1 MFYII
6 GVNPNIERAAG
17 SIMEQIWIEK
27 YRPNN
32 LSEVVGQEAVT
43 SRLKNYVKESSMP
56 HLLFA
61 GPAGIGKTT
70 SALALAREMFGELWK
85 HNLHELNASDE
96 RGIDVVR
103 GKIKEFA
110 RTAPLGEKG
119 FKIIFLDEA
128 DALTGAAQAAL
139 RRTME
144 KYSRTCRFVMSC
156 NYSSKIID
164 PIQSRCAVFRF
175 RPIKA
180 EDLEKYLK
188 FVAAKENVNV
198 TKDGFESLTYLAQG
212 DLRRAINGL
221 QMAAAAKT
229 DVTSDVV
236 YQAVAA
242 ARPEEVKEALES
254 ALSGNFSTAREK
266 LDTLQITYGLAG
278 EDVLRQMHRTV
289 RDLDIQD
296 NVKVLMIE
304 KLAEADFRLSE
315 GANSRIQIE
324 AVVASFAILGRN
336 LSKT

>member
-1 MFYII
+1 
-6 GVNPNIERAAG
+6 
-17 SIMEQIWIEK
+17 MEEIWIEK
-27 YRPNN
+27 YRPSN
-32 LSEVVGQEAVT
+32 LSEVVGQT
-43 SRLKNYVKESSMP
+43 PITGRLKNYVKERSMP

-61 GPAGIGKTT
+61 GPAGTGKTT
-70 SALALAREMFGELWK
+70 CALALAKELFGELWK

-110 RTAPLGEKG
+110 RTAPLGEDG

-156 NYSSKIID
+156 NFSSKIID

-175 RPIKA
+175 RPLKA
-180 EDLEKYLK
+180 EDVERYLK
-188 FVAAKENVNV
+188 FVAVKEELNID
-198 TKDGFESLTYLAQG
+198 KEAYESLTYLAQG

-221 QMAAAAKT
+221 QMAAAANVDIT
-229 DVTSDVV
+229 PDVV

-242 ARPEEVKEALES
+242 ARPEEVKEALEMS
-254 ALSGNFSTAREK
+254 LDNNFAGARER

-278 EDVLRQMHRTV
+278 EDVLRQMHRSV
-289 RDLDIQD
+289 RDIEVPDTI
-296 NVKVLMIE
+296 KVQMIE

-315 GANSRIQIE
+315 GANARIQIE
-324 AVVASFAILGRN
+324 AVIANFAVLGRHIPEP
-336 LSKT
+336 

>member
-1 MFYII
+1 
-6 GVNPNIERAAG
+6 
-17 SIMEQIWIEK
+17 MEEIWTEK
-27 YRPNN
+27 YRPSN
-32 LSEVVGQEAVT
+32 LSEVVGQT
-43 SRLKNYVKESSMP
+43 PITDRLKNYVKERSMP

-61 GPAGIGKTT
+61 GPAGTGKTT
-70 SALALAREMFGELWK
+70 CALALAKELFGELWK

-110 RTAPLGEKG
+110 RTAPLGEDG

-144 KYSRTCRFVMSC
+144 IYSRTCRFVMSC
-156 NYSSKIID
+156 NFSSKIID

-175 RPIKA
+175 RPLKA
-180 EDLEKYLK
+180 EDVERYLK
-188 FVAAKENVNV
+188 FVGVKEELNID
-198 TKDGFESLTYLAQG
+198 KEAYESLTYLAQG

-221 QMAAAAKT
+221 QMAAAANVDIT
-229 DVTSDVV
+229 PDVV

-242 ARPEEVKEALES
+242 ARPEEVKEALEMS
-254 ALSGNFSTAREK
+254 LNNNFAGARER

-278 EDVLRQMHRTV
+278 EDVIRQMHRTV
-289 RDLDIQD
+289 RDLEVPDTI
-296 NVKVLMIE
+296 KVQMIE

-324 AVVASFAILGRN
+324 AVIANFAVLGRHIPEP
-336 LSKT
+336 

>member
-1 MFYII
+1 MD
-6 GVNPNIERAAG
+6 E
-17 SIMEQIWIEK
+17 IWIEK
-27 YRPNN
+27 YRPTN
-32 LSEVVGQEAVT
+32 LSEVVGQSAVT
-43 SRLKNYVKESSMP
+43 TRLKNYVKERSMP

-70 SALALAREMFGELWK
+70 SALALARELFGDLWK

-110 RTAPLGEKG
+110 RTAPLGEDG

-128 DALTGAAQAAL
+128 DALTSAAQAAL

-156 NYSSKIID
+156 NFSSKIIE

-180 EDLEKYLK
+180 EDVERYLK
-188 FVAAKENVNV
+188 FVAGKEGLKVE
-198 TKDGFESLTYLAQG
+198 KDGYESLTYLAQG
-212 DLRRAINGL
+212 DLRRAINSL
-221 QMAAAAKT
+221 QMAAASKANI
-229 DVTSDVV
+229 SADVV

-242 ARPEEVKEALES
+242 ARPEEVKEALEM
-254 ALSGNFSTAREK
+254 ALENNFAGARER
-266 LDTLQITYGLAG
+266 LGTLQITYGLAG
-278 EDVLRQMHRTV
+278 EDILRQMHRSV
-289 RDLDIQD
+289 RDLEIADKI
-296 NVKVLMIE
+296 KVQMIE

-315 GANSRIQIE
+315 GANARIQIE
-324 AVVASFAILGRN
+324 AVIANFAVLGRHIQ
-336 LSKT
+336 KT

>member
-1 MFYII
+1 
-6 GVNPNIERAAG
+6 
-17 SIMEQIWIEK
+17 MEEIWIEK
-27 YRPNN
+27 YRPAN
-32 LSEVVGQEAVT
+32 LSEVVGQTPIT
-43 SRLKNYVKESSMP
+43 SRLKNYVKERSMP

-61 GPAGIGKTT
+61 GPAGTGKTT
-70 SALALAREMFGELWK
+70 SALALAKELFGELWK

-110 RTAPLGEKG
+110 RTAPLGEDG

-156 NYSSKIID
+156 NFSSKIID

-175 RPIKA
+175 RPLKA
-180 EDLEKYLK
+180 EDVERYLK
-188 FVAAKENVNV
+188 FVAAKEELNID
-198 TKDGFESLTYLAQG
+198 KEAYESLTYLAQG

-221 QMAAAAKT
+221 QMAAAANT
-229 DVTSDVV
+229 DITSDVV

-242 ARPEEVKEALES
+242 ARPEEVKEALEMS
-254 ALSGNFSTAREK
+254 LNNNFAGARER

-289 RDLDIQD
+289 RDLEVPDTI
-296 NVKVLMIE
+296 KVQMIE

-315 GANSRIQIE
+315 GANARIQIE
-324 AVVASFAILGRN
+324 AVIANFAVLGRHI
-336 LSKT
+336 SEQ

>member
-1 MFYII
+1 
-6 GVNPNIERAAG
+6 
-17 SIMEQIWIEK
+17 MEEIWIEK
-27 YRPNN
+27 YRPSN
-32 LSEVVGQEAVT
+32 LSEVVGQNPIT
-43 SRLKNYVKESSMP
+43 SRLKNYVKERSMP

-61 GPAGIGKTT
+61 GPAGTGKTT
-70 SALALAREMFGELWK
+70 SALALAQELFGELWK

-110 RTAPLGEKG
+110 RTAPLGEDG

-180 EDLEKYLK
+180 EDVERYLK
-188 FVAAKENVNV
+188 FVSVKEELKVD
-198 TKDGFESLTYLAQG
+198 KEAYESITYLAQG

-221 QMAAAAKT
+221 QMAAAANVDIT
-229 DVTSDVV
+229 PDVV

-242 ARPEEVKEALES
+242 ARPEEVREALEM
-254 ALSGNFSTAREK
+254 ALDNNFAGARER

-278 EDVLRQMHRTV
+278 EDVLRQMHRSV
-289 RDLDIQD
+289 RDLEISDII
-296 NVKVLMIE
+296 KVQLIE

-315 GANSRIQIE
+315 GANARIQIE
-324 AVVASFAILGRN
+324 AVIANFAVLGRHIE
-336 LSKT
+336 KP

>member
-1 MFYII
+1 
-6 GVNPNIERAAG
+6 
-17 SIMEQIWIEK
+17 MEEIWIEK
-27 YRPNN
+27 YRPSN
-32 LSEVVGQEAVT
+32 LSEVVGQTPIT
-43 SRLKNYVKESSMP
+43 SRLKNYVKERSMP

-61 GPAGIGKTT
+61 GPSGTGKTT
-70 SALALAREMFGELWK
+70 CALALAKELFGELWK

-110 RTAPLGEKG
+110 RTAPLGEDG

-156 NYSSKIID
+156 NFSSKIID

-175 RPIKA
+175 RPLKA
-180 EDLEKYLK
+180 EDVERYLK
-188 FVAAKENVNV
+188 FVAVKEELNID
-198 TKDGFESLTYLAQG
+198 KEAYEALTYLAQG

-221 QMAAAAKT
+221 QMAAAANVDIT
-229 DVTSDVV
+229 QDVV
-236 YQAVAA
+236 YEAVAA
-242 ARPEEVKEALES
+242 ARPEEVKEALEMS
-254 ALSGNFSTAREK
+254 LNNNFAGARER

-278 EDVLRQMHRTV
+278 EDVLRQMHRSV
-289 RDLDIQD
+289 RDIEVPDTI
-296 NVKVLMIE
+296 KVQMIE

-315 GANSRIQIE
+315 GANARIQIE
-324 AVVASFAILGRN
+324 AVIANFAVLGRHIPEP
-336 LSKT
+336 

>member
-1 MFYII
+1 
-6 GVNPNIERAAG
+6 
-17 SIMEQIWIEK
+17 MEEIWIEK
-27 YRPNN
+27 YRPSN
-32 LSEVVGQEAVT
+32 LSEVVGQTPIT
-43 SRLKNYVKESSMP
+43 SRLKNYVKERSMP

-70 SALALAREMFGELWK
+70 CALALSKELFGELWK

-110 RTAPLGEKG
+110 RTAPLGEDG

-156 NYSSKIID
+156 NFSSKIID

-175 RPIKA
+175 RPLKA
-180 EDLEKYLK
+180 EDVERYLK
-188 FVAAKENVNV
+188 FVAVKEELNI
-198 TKDGFESLTYLAQG
+198 DMEAYESLTYLAQG

-221 QMAAAAKT
+221 QMAAAANVDIT
-229 DVTSDVV
+229 PDVV

-242 ARPEEVKEALES
+242 ARPEEVKEALEMS
-254 ALSGNFSTAREK
+254 LNNNFAGARER

-278 EDVLRQMHRTV
+278 EDVLRQMHRSV
-289 RDLDIQD
+289 RDIEVPDTI
-296 NVKVLMIE
+296 KVQMIE

-315 GANSRIQIE
+315 GANARIQIE
-324 AVVASFAILGRN
+324 AVIANFAVLGRHIPEQ
-336 LSKT
+336 

>member
-1 MFYII
+1 
-6 GVNPNIERAAG
+6 
-17 SIMEQIWIEK
+17 MEEIWIEK
-27 YRPNN
+27 YRPSN
-32 LSEVVGQEAVT
+32 LSEVVGQTPIT
-43 SRLKNYVKESSMP
+43 SRLKNYVKERSMP

-61 GPAGIGKTT
+61 GPAGTGKTT
-70 SALALAREMFGELWK
+70 CALALARELFGELWK

-110 RTAPLGEKG
+110 RTAPLGEDG

-156 NYSSKIID
+156 NFSSKIID

-175 RPIKA
+175 RPLKA
-180 EDLEKYLK
+180 EDVERYLK
-188 FVAAKENVNV
+188 FVAVKEELNID
-198 TKDGFESLTYLAQG
+198 KEAYESLTYLAQG

-221 QMAAAAKT
+221 QMAAAANV
-229 DVTSDVV
+229 DLTSDVV

-242 ARPEEVKEALES
+242 ARPEEVKEALEMS
-254 ALSGNFSTAREK
+254 LNNNFAGARER

-278 EDVLRQMHRTV
+278 EDVLRQMHRSV
-289 RDLDIQD
+289 RDIEVPDTI
-296 NVKVLMIE
+296 KVQMIE

-315 GANSRIQIE
+315 GANARIQIE
-324 AVVASFAILGRN
+324 AVIANFAVLGRHIPEP
-336 LSKT
+336 

>member
-1 MFYII
+1 
-6 GVNPNIERAAG
+6 
-17 SIMEQIWIEK
+17 MEEIWIEK
-27 YRPNN
+27 YRPSN
-32 LSEVVGQEAVT
+32 LSEVVGQTPIT
-43 SRLKNYVKESSMP
+43 SRLKNYVKERSMP

-61 GPAGIGKTT
+61 GPAGTGKTT
-70 SALALAREMFGELWK
+70 SALALARELFGELWK

-110 RTAPLGEKG
+110 RTAPLGEDG

-156 NYSSKIID
+156 NFSSKIID

-175 RPIKA
+175 RPLKA
-180 EDLEKYLK
+180 EDVEKYLK
-188 FVAAKENVNV
+188 FVAAKEELNID
-198 TKDGFESLTYLAQG
+198 KEAYESLTYLAQG

-221 QMAAAAKT
+221 QMAAAAN
-229 DVTSDVV
+229 VPITSDVV

-242 ARPEEVKEALES
+242 ARPEEVKEALEMS
-254 ALSGNFSTAREK
+254 LNNNFAGARER

-289 RDLDIQD
+289 RDLEVPDTI
-296 NVKVLMIE
+296 KVQMIE

-315 GANSRIQIE
+315 GANARIQIE
-324 AVVASFAILGRN
+324 AVIANFAVLGRHI
-336 LSKT
+336 SEP

>member
-1 MFYII
+1 
-6 GVNPNIERAAG
+6 
-17 SIMEQIWIEK
+17 MEEIWIEK
-27 YRPNN
+27 YRPSN
-32 LSEVVGQEAVT
+32 LSEVVGQTPIT
-43 SRLKNYVKESSMP
+43 SRLKNYVKERSMP

-61 GPAGIGKTT
+61 GPAGTGKTT
-70 SALALAREMFGELWK
+70 CALALARELFGELWK

-110 RTAPLGEKG
+110 RTAPLGEDG

-156 NYSSKIID
+156 NFSSKIID
-164 PIQSRCAVFRF
+164 PLQSRCAVFRF
-175 RPIKA
+175 RPLKA
-180 EDLEKYLK
+180 EDVERYLK
-188 FVAAKENVNV
+188 FVAVKEELNID
-198 TKDGFESLTYLAQG
+198 KEAYESLTYLAQG

-221 QMAAAAKT
+221 QMTAAANVDIT
-229 DVTSDVV
+229 PDVV

-242 ARPEEVKEALES
+242 ARPEEVKEALEMS
-254 ALSGNFSTAREK
+254 LNNNFAGARER

-278 EDVLRQMHRTV
+278 EDVLRQMHRSV
-289 RDLDIQD
+289 RDIEVPDTI
-296 NVKVLMIE
+296 KVQMIE

-315 GANSRIQIE
+315 GANARIQIE
-324 AVVASFAILGRN
+324 AVIANFAVLGRHIPEP
-336 LSKT
+336 

>member
-1 MFYII
+1 
-6 GVNPNIERAAG
+6 
-17 SIMEQIWIEK
+17 MEEIWIEK
-27 YRPNN
+27 YRPSN
-32 LSEVVGQEAVT
+32 LSEVVGQTAVT
-43 SRLKNYVKESSMP
+43 SRLKNYVKERSMP

-61 GPAGIGKTT
+61 GPAGTGKTT
-70 SALALAREMFGELWK
+70 SAIALAKELFGELWK

-110 RTAPLGEKG
+110 RTAPLGEDG

-156 NYSSKIID
+156 NFSSKIIE

-180 EDLEKYLK
+180 EDVERYLK
-188 FVAAKENVNV
+188 FVSGKEGLKVE
-198 TKDGFESLTYLAQG
+198 KDGYESLTYLAQG

-229 DVTSDVV
+229 DISADVV

-242 ARPEEVKEALES
+242 ARPEEVKEALEM
-254 ALSGNFSTAREK
+254 ALENNFAGARER

-278 EDVLRQMHRTV
+278 EDVLRQMHRSV
-289 RDLDIQD
+289 RDLEIPDKI
-296 NVKVLMIE
+296 KVQMIE

-315 GANSRIQIE
+315 GANARIQIE
-324 AVVASFAILGRN
+324 AVIANFAVLGRHVE
-336 LSKT
+336 TQ

>member
-1 MFYII
+1 
-6 GVNPNIERAAG
+6 
-17 SIMEQIWIEK
+17 MEEIWIEK
-27 YRPNN
+27 YRPSN
-32 LSEVVGQEAVT
+32 LSEVVGQNPVT
-43 SRLKNYVKESSMP
+43 SRLKNYVKERSMP

-61 GPAGIGKTT
+61 GPAGTGKTT
-70 SALALAREMFGELWK
+70 SALALAQELFGELWK

-110 RTAPLGEKG
+110 RTAPLGEDG

-144 KYSRTCRFVMSC
+144 KYARTCRFVMSC
-156 NYSSKIID
+156 NYSSKIIE

-180 EDLEKYLK
+180 EDVERYLK
-188 FVAAKENVNV
+188 FVSVKEELKVD
-198 TKDGFESLTYLAQG
+198 KEAYESLTYLAQG

-221 QMAAAAKT
+221 QMAAAANVDIT
-229 DVTSDVV
+229 ADVV

-242 ARPEEVKEALES
+242 ARPEEVREALEM
-254 ALSGNFSTAREK
+254 ALDNNFGGARER

-278 EDVLRQMHRTV
+278 EDVLRQMHRSV
-289 RDLDIQD
+289 RDLEIPDII
-296 NVKVLMIE
+296 KVQLIE

-315 GANSRIQIE
+315 GANARIQIE
-324 AVVASFAILGRN
+324 AVIANFAVIGRHIE
-336 LSKT
+336 KP

>member
-1 MFYII
+1 
-6 GVNPNIERAAG
+6 
-17 SIMEQIWIEK
+17 MEEIWTEK
-27 YRPNN
+27 YRPSN
-32 LSEVVGQEAVT
+32 LSEVVGQTPIT
-43 SRLKNYVKESSMP
+43 SRLKNYVKERSMP

-61 GPAGIGKTT
+61 GPAGTGKTT
-70 SALALAREMFGELWK
+70 CALALAKELFGELWK

-110 RTAPLGEKG
+110 RTAPLGEDG

-144 KYSRTCRFVMSC
+144 IYSRTCRFVMSC
-156 NYSSKIID
+156 NFSSKIID

-175 RPIKA
+175 RPLKA
-180 EDLEKYLK
+180 EDVERYLK
-188 FVAAKENVNV
+188 FVAVKEELNID
-198 TKDGFESLTYLAQG
+198 KEAYESLTYLAQG

-221 QMAAAAKT
+221 QMAAAANV
-229 DVTSDVV
+229 DITSDVV

-242 ARPEEVKEALES
+242 ARPEEVKEALEMS
-254 ALSGNFSTAREK
+254 LNNNFAGARER

-278 EDVLRQMHRTV
+278 EDVLRQMHRSV
-289 RDLDIQD
+289 RDLEVPDTI
-296 NVKVLMIE
+296 KVQMIE

-315 GANSRIQIE
+315 GANARIQIE
-324 AVVASFAILGRN
+324 AVIANFAVLGRHIPEQ
-336 LSKT
+336 

>member
-1 MFYII
+1 
-6 GVNPNIERAAG
+6 
-17 SIMEQIWIEK
+17 MEEIWIEK
-27 YRPNN
+27 YRPSN
-32 LSEVVGQEAVT
+32 LSEVVGQTPIT
-43 SRLKNYVKESSMP
+43 SRLKNYVKERSMP

-61 GPAGIGKTT
+61 GPAGTGKTT
-70 SALALAREMFGELWK
+70 CALALSKELFGELWK

-110 RTAPLGEKG
+110 RTAPLGEDG

-156 NYSSKIID
+156 NFSSKIID

-175 RPIKA
+175 RPLKA
-180 EDLEKYLK
+180 EDVERYLK
-188 FVAAKENVNV
+188 FVAVKEELNID
-198 TKDGFESLTYLAQG
+198 KEAYESLTYLAQG

-221 QMAAAAKT
+221 QMAAAANVDIT
-229 DVTSDVV
+229 PDVV

-242 ARPEEVKEALES
+242 ARPEEVKEALEMS
-254 ALSGNFSTAREK
+254 LNNNFAGARER

-278 EDVLRQMHRTV
+278 EDVLRQMHRSV
-289 RDLDIQD
+289 RDIEVPDTI
-296 NVKVLMIE
+296 KVQMIE

-315 GANSRIQIE
+315 GANARIQIE
-324 AVVASFAILGRN
+324 AVIANFAVLGRHIPEQ
-336 LSKT
+336 

>member
-1 MFYII
+1 
-6 GVNPNIERAAG
+6 
-17 SIMEQIWIEK
+17 MEEIWTEK
-27 YRPNN
+27 YRPSN
-32 LSEVVGQEAVT
+32 LSEVVGQT
-43 SRLKNYVKESSMP
+43 PITGRLKNYVKERSMP

-61 GPAGIGKTT
+61 GPAGTGKTT
-70 SALALAREMFGELWK
+70 CALALAKELFGELWK

-110 RTAPLGEKG
+110 RTAPLGEDG

-156 NYSSKIID
+156 NFSSKIID

-175 RPIKA
+175 RPLKA
-180 EDLEKYLK
+180 EDVERYLK
-188 FVAAKENVNV
+188 FVAVKEELNID
-198 TKDGFESLTYLAQG
+198 KEAYESLTYLAQG

-221 QMAAAAKT
+221 QMAAAANV
-229 DVTSDVV
+229 DLTSDVV

-242 ARPEEVKEALES
+242 ARPEEVKEALEMS
-254 ALSGNFSTAREK
+254 LDNNFAGARER

-278 EDVLRQMHRTV
+278 EDVLRQMHRSV
-289 RDLDIQD
+289 RDIEVPDTI
-296 NVKVLMIE
+296 KVQMIE

-315 GANSRIQIE
+315 GANARIQIE
-324 AVVASFAILGRN
+324 AVIANFAVLGRHIPEP
-336 LSKT
+336 

>member
-1 MFYII
+1 
-6 GVNPNIERAAG
+6 
-17 SIMEQIWIEK
+17 MEEIWIEK
-27 YRPNN
+27 YRPSN
-32 LSEVVGQEAVT
+32 LSEVVGQTPIT
-43 SRLKNYVKESSMP
+43 SRLKNYVKERSMP

-61 GPAGIGKTT
+61 GPAGTGKTT
-70 SALALAREMFGELWK
+70 CALALAKELFGELWK

-110 RTAPLGEKG
+110 RTAPLGEDG

-156 NYSSKIID
+156 NFSSKIIG

-175 RPIKA
+175 RPLKA
-180 EDLEKYLK
+180 EDVERYLK
-188 FVAAKENVNV
+188 FVAVKEELNID
-198 TKDGFESLTYLAQG
+198 KEAYESLTYLAQG

-221 QMAAAAKT
+221 QMAAAAKVDIT
-229 DVTSDVV
+229 PDVV

-242 ARPEEVKEALES
+242 ARPEEVKEALEMS
-254 ALSGNFSTAREK
+254 LNNNFAGARER

-278 EDVLRQMHRTV
+278 EDVLRQMHRSV
-289 RDLDIQD
+289 RDIEVPDTI
-296 NVKVLMIE
+296 KVQMIE

-315 GANSRIQIE
+315 GANARIQIE
-324 AVVASFAILGRN
+324 AVIANFAVLGRHIPEP
-336 LSKT
+336 

>member
-1 MFYII
+1 
-6 GVNPNIERAAG
+6 
-17 SIMEQIWIEK
+17 MEEIWTEK
-27 YRPNN
+27 YRPSN
-32 LSEVVGQEAVT
+32 LSEVVGQT
-43 SRLKNYVKESSMP
+43 PITGRLKNYVKERSMP

-61 GPAGIGKTT
+61 GPAGTGKTT
-70 SALALAREMFGELWK
+70 CALALAKELFGELWK

-110 RTAPLGEKG
+110 RTAPLGEGG

-156 NYSSKIID
+156 NFSSKIID

-175 RPIKA
+175 RPLKA
-180 EDLEKYLK
+180 EDVERYLK
-188 FVAAKENVNV
+188 FVAVKEELNID
-198 TKDGFESLTYLAQG
+198 KEAYESLTYLAQG

-221 QMAAAAKT
+221 QMAAAANV
-229 DVTSDVV
+229 DITSDVV

-242 ARPEEVKEALES
+242 ARPEEVKEALEMS
-254 ALSGNFSTAREK
+254 LNNNFAGARER

-289 RDLDIQD
+289 RDLEVPDTI
-296 NVKVLMIE
+296 KVQMIE

-324 AVVASFAILGRN
+324 AVIANFAVLGRHIPEP
-336 LSKT
+336 

>member
-1 MFYII
+1 
-6 GVNPNIERAAG
+6 
-17 SIMEQIWIEK
+17 MEEIWIEK
-27 YRPNN
+27 YRPSN
-32 LSEVVGQEAVT
+32 LSEVVGQTPIT
-43 SRLKNYVKESSMP
+43 SRLKNYVKERSMP

-61 GPAGIGKTT
+61 GPAGTGKTT
-70 SALALAREMFGELWK
+70 CALALAKELFGELWK

-110 RTAPLGEKG
+110 RTAPLGEDG

-156 NYSSKIID
+156 NFSSKIID

-175 RPIKA
+175 RPLKA
-180 EDLEKYLK
+180 EDVERYLK
-188 FVAAKENVNV
+188 FVAVKEELNI
-198 TKDGFESLTYLAQG
+198 DMEAYESLTYLAQG

-221 QMAAAAKT
+221 QMAAAANVDIT
-229 DVTSDVV
+229 PDVV

-242 ARPEEVKEALES
+242 ARPEEVKEALEMS
-254 ALSGNFSTAREK
+254 LNNNFAGARER

-278 EDVLRQMHRTV
+278 EDVLRQMHRSV
-289 RDLDIQD
+289 RDIEVPDTI
-296 NVKVLMIE
+296 KVQMIE

-315 GANSRIQIE
+315 GANARIQIE
-324 AVVASFAILGRN
+324 AVIANFAVLGRHIPEQ
-336 LSKT
+336 

>member
-1 MFYII
+1 MD
-6 GVNPNIERAAG
+6 E
-17 SIMEQIWIEK
+17 IWIEK
-27 YRPNN
+27 YRPSN
-32 LSEVVGQEAVT
+32 LSEVVGQNPVT
-43 SRLKNYVKESSMP
+43 SRLKNYVKERSMP

-61 GPAGIGKTT
+61 GPPGTGKTT
-70 SALALAREMFGELWK
+70 SALALAQELFGELWK

-110 RTAPLGEKG
+110 RTAPLGEDG

-156 NYSSKIID
+156 NYSSKIIE

-180 EDLEKYLK
+180 EDVERYLK
-188 FVAAKENVNV
+188 FVAVKEELKVD
-198 TKDGFESLTYLAQG
+198 KEAYESLTYLAQG

-221 QMAAAAKT
+221 QMASAANLDITA
-229 DVTSDVV
+229 DVV

-242 ARPEEVKEALES
+242 ARPEEVREALEM
-254 ALSGNFSTAREK
+254 ALDNNFAGARER

-278 EDVLRQMHRTV
+278 EDILRQMHRSV
-289 RDLDIQD
+289 RDLEIPDII
-296 NVKVLMIE
+296 KVQLIE

-315 GANSRIQIE
+315 GANARIQIE
-324 AVVASFAILGRN
+324 AVIANFSVIGRHIE
-336 LSKT
+336 KQ

>member
-1 MFYII
+1 
-6 GVNPNIERAAG
+6 
-17 SIMEQIWIEK
+17 MEEIWTEK
-27 YRPNN
+27 YRPSN
-32 LSEVVGQEAVT
+32 LSEVVGQTPIT
-43 SRLKNYVKESSMP
+43 SRLKNYVKERSMP

-61 GPAGIGKTT
+61 GPAGTGKTT
-70 SALALAREMFGELWK
+70 CALALAKELFGELWK

-110 RTAPLGEKG
+110 RTAPLGEDG

-156 NYSSKIID
+156 NFSSKIID

-175 RPIKA
+175 RPLKA
-180 EDLEKYLK
+180 EDVERYLK
-188 FVAAKENVNV
+188 FVAVKEELNID
-198 TKDGFESLTYLAQG
+198 KEAYESLTYLAQG

-221 QMAAAAKT
+221 QMAAAANVDIT
-229 DVTSDVV
+229 PDVV

-242 ARPEEVKEALES
+242 ARPEEVKEALEMS
-254 ALSGNFSTAREK
+254 LNNNFAGARER

-289 RDLDIQD
+289 RDLEVPDTI
-296 NVKVLMIE
+296 KVQMIE

-324 AVVASFAILGRN
+324 AVIANFAVLGRHIPEP
-336 LSKT
+336 

>member
-1 MFYII
+1 
-6 GVNPNIERAAG
+6 
-17 SIMEQIWIEK
+17 MEEIWIEK
-27 YRPNN
+27 YRPTN
-32 LSEVVGQEAVT
+32 LSEVVGQSSVT
-43 SRLKNYVKESSMP
+43 DRLKNYVKERSMP

-70 SALALAREMFGELWK
+70 SALALAKEMFGELWK

-110 RTAPLGEKG
+110 RTAPLGEDG

-144 KYSRTCRFVMSC
+144 RYARTCRFIMSC
-156 NYSSKIID
+156 NFSSKIID

-175 RPIKA
+175 KPIKA

-188 FVAAKENVNV
+188 FVASKEGLKI
-198 TKDGFESLTYLAQG
+198 TGEGYQAITYLAQG

-221 QMAAAAKT
+221 QMAAAAKKEIT
-229 DVTSDVV
+229 PDVV

-242 ARPEEVKEALES
+242 ARPDEVKEALVL
-254 ALSGNFSTAREK
+254 ALDGNYSGARER

-278 EDVLRQMHRTV
+278 EDVIRQMHRSV
-289 RDLDIQD
+289 RDLEISDI
-296 NVKVLMIE
+296 VKVQMIE

-324 AVVASFAILGRN
+324 AVVANFAILGRN
-336 LSKT
+336 MNKT

>member
-1 MFYII
+1 
-6 GVNPNIERAAG
+6 
-17 SIMEQIWIEK
+17 MEEIWIEK
-27 YRPNN
+27 YRPSN
-32 LSEVVGQEAVT
+32 LSEVVGQTAIT
-43 SRLKNYVKESSMP
+43 SRLKNYVKERSMP

-61 GPAGIGKTT
+61 GPAGTGKTT
-70 SALALAREMFGELWK
+70 SAIALAKELFGELWK

-110 RTAPLGEKG
+110 RTAPLGEDG

-156 NYSSKIID
+156 NYSSKIIE

-180 EDLEKYLK
+180 EDVERYLK
-188 FVAAKENVNV
+188 FVSGKEGLKVE
-198 TKDGFESLTYLAQG
+198 KEGYESLTYLAQG
-212 DLRRAINGL
+212 DLRRAINSL

-229 DVTSDVV
+229 DISADVV

-242 ARPEEVKEALES
+242 ARPEEVKEALEM
-254 ALSGNFSTAREK
+254 ALENNFAGARER

-278 EDVLRQMHRTV
+278 EDVLRQMHRSV
-289 RDLDIQD
+289 RDIEIPDKI
-296 NVKVLMIE
+296 KVQMIE

-315 GANSRIQIE
+315 GANARIQIE
-324 AVVASFAILGRN
+324 AVIANFAVLGRHIE
-336 LSKT
+336 TQ

>member
-1 MFYII
+1 
-6 GVNPNIERAAG
+6 
-17 SIMEQIWIEK
+17 MEEIWTEK
-27 YRPNN
+27 YRPSN
-32 LSEVVGQEAVT
+32 LSEVVGQTPIT
-43 SRLKNYVKESSMP
+43 SRLKNYVKERSMP

-61 GPAGIGKTT
+61 GPAGTGKTT
-70 SALALAREMFGELWK
+70 CALALAKELFGELWK

-110 RTAPLGEKG
+110 RTAPLGEDG

-156 NYSSKIID
+156 NFSSKIID

-175 RPIKA
+175 RPLKA
-180 EDLEKYLK
+180 EDVERYLK
-188 FVAAKENVNV
+188 FVAVKEELNID
-198 TKDGFESLTYLAQG
+198 KEAYESLTYLAQG

-221 QMAAAAKT
+221 QMAAAANVDIT
-229 DVTSDVV
+229 PDVV

-242 ARPEEVKEALES
+242 ARPEEVKEALEMS
-254 ALSGNFSTAREK
+254 LNNNFAGARER

-278 EDVLRQMHRTV
+278 EDVLRQMHRSV
-289 RDLDIQD
+289 RDIEVPDTI
-296 NVKVLMIE
+296 KVQMIE

-315 GANSRIQIE
+315 GANARIQIE
-324 AVVASFAILGRN
+324 AVIANFAVLGRHIPEQ
-336 LSKT
+336 

>member
-1 MFYII
+1 
-6 GVNPNIERAAG
+6 
-17 SIMEQIWIEK
+17 MEEIWIEK
-27 YRPNN
+27 YRPTN
-32 LSEVVGQEAVT
+32 LSEVVGQSNVT
-43 SRLKNYVKESSMP
+43 DRLKNYVKERSMP

-70 SALALAREMFGELWK
+70 SALALAKEMFGELWK

-110 RTAPLGEKG
+110 RTAPLGEDG

-144 KYSRTCRFVMSC
+144 RYARTCRFIMSC
-156 NYSSKIID
+156 NFSSKIID

-175 RPIKA
+175 KPIKA

-188 FVAAKENVNV
+188 FVASKEGLKI
-198 TKDGFESLTYLAQG
+198 TSEGYQAITYLAQG

-221 QMAAAAKT
+221 QMAAAAKKEIT
-229 DVTSDVV
+229 PDVV

-242 ARPEEVKEALES
+242 ARPDEVKEALEL
-254 ALSGNFSTAREK
+254 ALDGNYSGARER

-278 EDVLRQMHRTV
+278 EDVIRQMHRSV
-289 RDLDIQD
+289 RDLEISDI
-296 NVKVLMIE
+296 VKVQMIE

-324 AVVASFAILGRN
+324 AVVANFAILGRN
-336 LSKT
+336 MNKT

>member
-1 MFYII
+1 
-6 GVNPNIERAAG
+6 
-17 SIMEQIWIEK
+17 MEEIWIEK
-27 YRPNN
+27 YRPSN
-32 LSEVVGQEAVT
+32 LSEVVGQTPIT
-43 SRLKNYVKESSMP
+43 SRLKNYVKERSMP

-61 GPAGIGKTT
+61 GPAGTGKTT
-70 SALALAREMFGELWK
+70 CALALAKELFGELWK

-110 RTAPLGEKG
+110 RTAPLGEDG

-156 NYSSKIID
+156 NFSSKIID

-175 RPIKA
+175 RPLKA
-180 EDLEKYLK
+180 EDVERYLK
-188 FVAAKENVNV
+188 FVAVKEELNID
-198 TKDGFESLTYLAQG
+198 KEAYEALTYLAQG

-221 QMAAAAKT
+221 QMAAAANVDIT
-229 DVTSDVV
+229 PDVV

-242 ARPEEVKEALES
+242 ARPEEVKEALEMS
-254 ALSGNFSTAREK
+254 LDNNFAGARER

-278 EDVLRQMHRTV
+278 EDVLRQMHRSI
-289 RDLDIQD
+289 RDIEVPDTI
-296 NVKVLMIE
+296 KVQMIE

-315 GANSRIQIE
+315 GANARIQIE
-324 AVVASFAILGRN
+324 AVIANFAVLGRHIPEP
-336 LSKT
+336 

>member
-1 MFYII
+1 
-6 GVNPNIERAAG
+6 
-17 SIMEQIWIEK
+17 MEEIWIEK
-27 YRPNN
+27 YRPSN
-32 LSEVVGQEAVT
+32 LSEVVGQTPIT
-43 SRLKNYVKESSMP
+43 SRLKNYVKERSMP

-61 GPAGIGKTT
+61 GPAGTGKTT
-70 SALALAREMFGELWK
+70 CALALARELFGELWK

-110 RTAPLGEKG
+110 RTAPLGEDG

-156 NYSSKIID
+156 NFSSKIID

-175 RPIKA
+175 RPLKA
-180 EDLEKYLK
+180 EDVERYLK
-188 FVAAKENVNV
+188 FVAVKEELNID
-198 TKDGFESLTYLAQG
+198 KEAYESLTYLAQG

-221 QMAAAAKT
+221 QMAAAANVDIT
-229 DVTSDVV
+229 PDVV

-242 ARPEEVKEALES
+242 ARPEEVKEALEMS
-254 ALSGNFSTAREK
+254 LNNNFAGARER

-278 EDVLRQMHRTV
+278 EDVLRQMHRSV
-289 RDLDIQD
+289 RDIEVPDTI
-296 NVKVLMIE
+296 KVQMIE

-315 GANSRIQIE
+315 GANARIQIE
-324 AVVASFAILGRN
+324 AVIANFAVLGRHI
-336 LSKT
+336 SEP

>member
-1 MFYII
+1 
-6 GVNPNIERAAG
+6 
-17 SIMEQIWIEK
+17 MEEIWTEK
-27 YRPNN
+27 YRPSN
-32 LSEVVGQEAVT
+32 LSEVVGQTPIT
-43 SRLKNYVKESSMP
+43 SRLKNYVKERSMP

-61 GPAGIGKTT
+61 GPAGTGKTT
-70 SALALAREMFGELWK
+70 CALALAKELFGELWK

-110 RTAPLGEKG
+110 RTAPLGEDG

-156 NYSSKIID
+156 NFSSKIID

-175 RPIKA
+175 RPLKA
-180 EDLEKYLK
+180 EDVERYLK
-188 FVAAKENVNV
+188 FVAVKEELNID
-198 TKDGFESLTYLAQG
+198 KEAYESLTYLAQG

-221 QMAAAAKT
+221 QMAAAANVDIT
-229 DVTSDVV
+229 PDVV

-242 ARPEEVKEALES
+242 ARPEEVKEALEMS
-254 ALSGNFSTAREK
+254 LNNNFAGARER

-278 EDVLRQMHRTV
+278 EDVIRQMHRTV
-289 RDLDIQD
+289 RDLEVPDTI
-296 NVKVLMIE
+296 KVQMIE

-324 AVVASFAILGRN
+324 AVIANFAVLGRHIPEP
-336 LSKT
+336 

>member
-1 MFYII
+1 
-6 GVNPNIERAAG
+6 
-17 SIMEQIWIEK
+17 MEEIWIEK
-27 YRPNN
+27 YRPSN
-32 LSEVVGQEAVT
+32 LSEVVGQTPIT
-43 SRLKNYVKESSMP
+43 SRLKNYVKERSMP

-61 GPAGIGKTT
+61 GPAGTGKTT
-70 SALALAREMFGELWK
+70 SALALAKELFGELWK

-110 RTAPLGEKG
+110 RTAPLGEDG

-156 NYSSKIID
+156 NFSSKIID

-175 RPIKA
+175 RPLKA
-180 EDLEKYLK
+180 EDVERYLK
-188 FVAAKENVNV
+188 FVAVKEELKIV
-198 TKDGFESLTYLAQG
+198 KEAYESLTYLAQG

-221 QMAAAAKT
+221 QMAAAANVDIT
-229 DVTSDVV
+229 PDVV

-242 ARPEEVKEALES
+242 ARPEEVKEALEMS
-254 ALSGNFSTAREK
+254 LNNNFAGARER

-278 EDVLRQMHRTV
+278 EDVLRQMHRSV
-289 RDLDIQD
+289 RDLEVPDTI
-296 NVKVLMIE
+296 KVQMIE

-315 GANSRIQIE
+315 GANARIQIE
-324 AVVASFAILGRN
+324 AVIANFAVLGRHI
-336 LSKT
+336 SEP

>member
-1 MFYII
+1 
-6 GVNPNIERAAG
+6 
-17 SIMEQIWIEK
+17 MEEIWIEK
-27 YRPNN
+27 YRPSN
-32 LSEVVGQEAVT
+32 LSEVVGQTPIT
-43 SRLKNYVKESSMP
+43 SRLKNYVKERSMP

-61 GPAGIGKTT
+61 GPAGTGKTT
-70 SALALAREMFGELWK
+70 CALALAKELFGELWK

-110 RTAPLGEKG
+110 RTAPLGEDG

-156 NYSSKIID
+156 NFSSKIID

-175 RPIKA
+175 RPLKA
-180 EDLEKYLK
+180 EDVERYLK
-188 FVAAKENVNV
+188 FVAVKEELNID
-198 TKDGFESLTYLAQG
+198 KEAYESLTYLAQG

-221 QMAAAAKT
+221 QMAAAANVDIT
-229 DVTSDVV
+229 PDVV

-242 ARPEEVKEALES
+242 ARPEEVKEALEMS
-254 ALSGNFSTAREK
+254 LNNNFAGARER

-278 EDVLRQMHRTV
+278 EDVLRQMHRSV
-289 RDLDIQD
+289 RDIEVPDTI
-296 NVKVLMIE
+296 KVQMIE

-315 GANSRIQIE
+315 GANARIQIE
-324 AVVASFAILGRN
+324 AVIANFAVLGRHIPAP
-336 LSKT
+336 

>member
-1 MFYII
+1 
-6 GVNPNIERAAG
+6 
-17 SIMEQIWIEK
+17 MEEIWIEK
-27 YRPNN
+27 YRPSN
-32 LSEVVGQEAVT
+32 LSEVVGQTAVT
-43 SRLKNYVKESSMP
+43 SRLKNYVKERSMP

-61 GPAGIGKTT
+61 GPAGTGKTT
-70 SALALAREMFGELWK
+70 SAIALAKELFGELWK

-110 RTAPLGEKG
+110 RTAPLGEDG

-156 NYSSKIID
+156 NFSSKIIE

-180 EDLEKYLK
+180 EDVERYLK
-188 FVAAKENVNV
+188 FVVGKEGLKVE
-198 TKDGFESLTYLAQG
+198 KDGYESLTYLAQG

-221 QMAAAAKT
+221 QMAAAAKADIT
-229 DVTSDVV
+229 ADVV

-242 ARPEEVKEALES
+242 ARPEEVKEALEM
-254 ALSGNFSTAREK
+254 ALENNFAGARER

-278 EDVLRQMHRTV
+278 EDVLRQMHRSV
-289 RDLDIQD
+289 RDIEISDKI
-296 NVKVLMIE
+296 KVQMIE

-315 GANSRIQIE
+315 GANARIQIE
-324 AVVASFAILGRN
+324 AVIANFAVLGRHIQ
-336 LSKT
+336 KT

>member
-1 MFYII
+1 M
-6 GVNPNIERAAG
+6 
-17 SIMEQIWIEK
+17 
-27 YRPNN
+27 
-32 LSEVVGQEAVT
+32 
-43 SRLKNYVKESSMP
+43 
-56 HLLFA
+56 
-61 GPAGIGKTT
+61 
-70 SALALAREMFGELWK
+70 
-85 HNLHELNASDE
+85 
-96 RGIDVVR
+96 VR

-110 RTAPLGEKG
+110 RTAPLGEDG

-128 DALTGAAQAAL
+128 DALTSAAQAAL

-156 NYSSKIID
+156 NFSSKIIE

-188 FVAAKENVNV
+188 FVAANQKLTVSKEAY
-198 TKDGFESLTYLAQG
+198 ESLTYLAQG

-229 DVTSDVV
+229 DITPDVV

-242 ARPEEVKEALES
+242 ARPEEVKEALQMSLE
-254 ALSGNFSTAREK
+254 GNFSGARER

-278 EDVLRQMHRTV
+278 EDVLRQMHRSV
-289 RDLDIQD
+289 RDLEIPDHI
-296 NVKVLMIE
+296 KVQMIE
-304 KLAEADFRLSE
+304 KLAETDFRLSE

-324 AVVASFAILGRN
+324 AVVANFTVLGRHIQ
-336 LSKT
+336 KE

>member
-1 MFYII
+1 
-6 GVNPNIERAAG
+6 
-17 SIMEQIWIEK
+17 MEEIWIEK
-27 YRPNN
+27 YRPSN
-32 LSEVVGQEAVT
+32 LSEVVGQTPIT
-43 SRLKNYVKESSMP
+43 SRLKNYVKERSMP

-61 GPAGIGKTT
+61 GPAGTGKTT
-70 SALALAREMFGELWK
+70 CALALAKELFGELWK

-110 RTAPLGEKG
+110 RTAPLGEDG

-144 KYSRTCRFVMSC
+144 IYSRTCRFVMSC
-156 NYSSKIID
+156 NFSSKIID

-175 RPIKA
+175 RPLKA
-180 EDLEKYLK
+180 EDVERYLK
-188 FVAAKENVNV
+188 FVAVTEELNIDKEAY
-198 TKDGFESLTYLAQG
+198 ESLTYLAQG

-221 QMAAAAKT
+221 QMAAAANVDIT
-229 DVTSDVV
+229 PDVV

-242 ARPEEVKEALES
+242 ARPEEVKEALEMS
-254 ALSGNFSTAREK
+254 LNNNFAGARER

-278 EDVLRQMHRTV
+278 EDVLRQMHRSV
-289 RDLDIQD
+289 RDIEVPDTI
-296 NVKVLMIE
+296 KVQMIE

-315 GANSRIQIE
+315 GANARIQIE
-324 AVVASFAILGRN
+324 AVIANFAVLGRHIPEP
-336 LSKT
+336 

>member
-1 MFYII
+1 
-6 GVNPNIERAAG
+6 
-17 SIMEQIWIEK
+17 MEEIWTEK
-27 YRPNN
+27 YRPSN
-32 LSEVVGQEAVT
+32 LSEVVGQT
-43 SRLKNYVKESSMP
+43 PITGRLKNYVKERSMP

-61 GPAGIGKTT
+61 GPAGTGKTT
-70 SALALAREMFGELWK
+70 CALVLAKELFGELWK

-110 RTAPLGEKG
+110 RTAPLGEDG

-144 KYSRTCRFVMSC
+144 IYSRTCRFVMSC
-156 NYSSKIID
+156 NFSSKIID

-175 RPIKA
+175 RPLKA
-180 EDLEKYLK
+180 EDVERYLK
-188 FVAAKENVNV
+188 FVAVKEELNID
-198 TKDGFESLTYLAQG
+198 KEAYESLTYLAQG

-221 QMAAAAKT
+221 QMAAAANVDIT
-229 DVTSDVV
+229 PDVV

-242 ARPEEVKEALES
+242 ARPEEVKEALEMS
-254 ALSGNFSTAREK
+254 LNNNFAGARER

-278 EDVLRQMHRTV
+278 EDVIRQMHRTV
-289 RDLDIQD
+289 RDLEVPDTI
-296 NVKVLMIE
+296 KVQMIE

-324 AVVASFAILGRN
+324 AVIANFAVLGRHIPEP
-336 LSKT
+336 

>member
-1 MFYII
+1 
-6 GVNPNIERAAG
+6 
-17 SIMEQIWIEK
+17 MEEIWIEK
-27 YRPNN
+27 YRPSN
-32 LSEVVGQEAVT
+32 LSEVVGQTPIT
-43 SRLKNYVKESSMP
+43 SRLKNYVKERSMP

-61 GPAGIGKTT
+61 GPAGTGKTT
-70 SALALAREMFGELWK
+70 CALALAKELFGELWK

-110 RTAPLGEKG
+110 RTAPLGEDG

-156 NYSSKIID
+156 NFSSKIID

-175 RPIKA
+175 RPLKA
-180 EDLEKYLK
+180 EDVERYLK
-188 FVAAKENVNV
+188 FVAVKEELNID
-198 TKDGFESLTYLAQG
+198 KEAYESLTYLAQG

-221 QMAAAAKT
+221 QMTAAAKVDIT
-229 DVTSDVV
+229 PDVV

-242 ARPEEVKEALES
+242 ARPEEVKEALEMS
-254 ALSGNFSTAREK
+254 LNNNFAGARER

-278 EDVLRQMHRTV
+278 EDVLRQMHRSV
-289 RDLDIQD
+289 RDIEVPDTI
-296 NVKVLMIE
+296 KVQMIE

-315 GANSRIQIE
+315 GANARIQIE
-324 AVVASFAILGRN
+324 AVIANFAVLGRHIPEP
-336 LSKT
+336 

>member
-1 MFYII
+1 
-6 GVNPNIERAAG
+6 
-17 SIMEQIWIEK
+17 MEEIWTEK
-27 YRPNN
+27 YRPSN
-32 LSEVVGQEAVT
+32 LSEVVGQT
-43 SRLKNYVKESSMP
+43 PITGRLKNYVKERSMP

-61 GPAGIGKTT
+61 GPAGTGKTT
-70 SALALAREMFGELWK
+70 CALALAKELFGELWK

-110 RTAPLGEKG
+110 RTAPLGEDG

-156 NYSSKIID
+156 NFSSKIID

-175 RPIKA
+175 RPLKA
-180 EDLEKYLK
+180 EDVERYLK
-188 FVAAKENVNV
+188 FVAVKEELNID
-198 TKDGFESLTYLAQG
+198 KEAYESLTYLAQG

-221 QMAAAAKT
+221 QMAAAANVDIT
-229 DVTSDVV
+229 PDVV

-242 ARPEEVKEALES
+242 ARPEEVKEALEMS
-254 ALSGNFSTAREK
+254 LNNNFAGARER

-278 EDVLRQMHRTV
+278 EDVIRQMHRSV
-289 RDLDIQD
+289 RDIEVPDTI
-296 NVKVLMIE
+296 KVQMIE

-324 AVVASFAILGRN
+324 AVIANFAVLGRHIPEP
-336 LSKT
+336 